1 MFPIGAWCSPT
12 ILTGGSYPVSFGQ
25 WRLIFLQK
33 SKVLL
38 KNIPQCVQWVAWPS
52 GLRRWFKAPVSSEAW
67 VRIPPLPETFCM
79 SFCPSL
85 VCEFVRARAG
95 NSSIQTAQWSRG
107 MILALGARGPG
118 FKSRLSPDFLLLWQK
133 ACCRGH
139 TDLNHGPIGLQP
151 IALPLSYIPAGSH
164 RGWPHGQRLR
174 RQDRQQ
180 AVCACPPSHLATW
193 PTLLRTLLSHTCGSG
208 SWHSNTSEKHR

>member
-1 MFPIGAWCSPT
+1 MHEGFMLKYNSCHFSPF
-12 ILTGGSYPVSFGQ
+12 VV
-25 WRLIFLQK
+25 K
-33 SKVLL
+33 SQFD
-38 KNIPQCVQWVAWPS
+38 KN
-52 GLRRWFKAPVSSEAW
+52 
-67 VRIPPLPETFCM
+67 
-79 SFCPSL
+79 SL
-85 VCEFVRARAG
+85 
-95 NSSIQTAQWSRG
+95 
-107 MILALGARGPG
+107 
-118 FKSRLSPDFLLLWQK
+118 
-133 ACCRGH
+133 RGH

-208 SWHSNTSEKHR
+208 S

>member
-1 MFPIGAWCSPT
+1 MIGSCIEISGPRMRAWVQIPL
-12 ILTGGSYPVSFGQ
+12 LTATF
-25 WRLIFLQK
+25 LIFITFSGTCPELK
-33 SKVLL
+33 SDQSIGRGRISEVAFFNCFLCFRSYK
-38 KNIPQCVQWVAWPS
+38 VAWPS

-118 FKSRLSPDFLLLWQK
+118 FKSRLSPDF
-133 ACCRGH
+133 C
-139 TDLNHGPIGLQP
+139 
-151 IALPLSYIPAGSH
+151 PLGK
-164 RGWPHGQRLR
+164 R
-174 RQDRQQ
+174 
-180 AVCACPPSHLATW
+180 
-193 PTLLRTLLSHTCGSG
+193 
-208 SWHSNTSEKHR
+208 

>member
-1 MFPIGAWCSPT
+1 MFV
-12 ILTGGSYPVSFGQ
+12 SYRCLMLSYNTHGRVVPSLLWTVTFN
-25 WRLIFLQK
+25 FLQK

-118 FKSRLSPDFLLLWQK
+118 FKSRLSPTFLSK
-133 ACCRGH
+133 
-139 TDLNHGPIGLQP
+139 TIK
-151 IALPLSYIPAGSH
+151 
-164 RGWPHGQRLR
+164 
-174 RQDRQQ
+174 
-180 AVCACPPSHLATW
+180 T
-193 PTLLRTLLSHTCGSG
+193 
-208 SWHSNTSEKHR
+208 